1 MSRKSVVK
9 LHEIYEFFEGEVKLI
24 KRGEN
29 AYESNHVERYYFNGD
44 SHIDGQV
51 HASMKDRIYNVEA
64 SIVYSYSNKSLGYL
78 CFMPFL
84 YFLY

>member
-9 LHEIYEFFEGEVKLI
+9 LHAIYEFFADEIKLV

-29 AYESNHVERYYFNGD
+29 AYESKHVENYFFDGE

-51 HASMKDRIYNVEA
+51 HASMKDKIYNVEA
-64 SIVYSYSNKSLGYL
+64 SIVYS
-78 CFMPFL
+78 
-84 YFLY
+84 